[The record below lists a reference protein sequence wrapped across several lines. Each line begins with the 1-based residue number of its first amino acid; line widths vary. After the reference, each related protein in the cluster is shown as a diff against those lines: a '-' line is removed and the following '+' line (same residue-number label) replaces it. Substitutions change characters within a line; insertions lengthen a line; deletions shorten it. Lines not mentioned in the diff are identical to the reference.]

1 MRTNFLQLVNPDY
14 PILDEE
20 RPQLLVPA
28 PFTTSNILLDA
39 TVATELTNLIET
51 LKIENDVIVTDGYRT
66 KKNQQDLWDETIKER
81 GITFTN
87 KYVAK
92 PGCSEHELGLAV
104 DIGLKNTINDPI
116 KPTFS
121 TGPIVARFLSNM
133 ADFGFILRYPKGKE
147 SITHIS
153 YEPWHFRYVGTP
165 HSQIMKQQ
173 DWVLEEYVAF
183 LNATRGQVNE
193 G

>member
-1 MRTNFLQLVNPDY
+1 MKTNFLQLVNPDY

-92 PGCSEHELGLAV
+92 PGCSEHELGLAA